1 MEDRC
6 EGCVRLQHNMNY
18 RIEIC
23 PKCNELTYECY
34 LEGWTYVEECKKC
47 GHGIVSF
54 SYVGNCERKREICEY
69 ILDFSGTNEE
79 GIVKFCK
86 RYNMKMVT
94 LKKLIRMKKV
104 IKLKGEISNV
114 LGEEEF
120 MKNIGVAYVMDPPM
134 SYSNF
139 YICKESIRSR
149 WLNPITEVSVEE

>member
-1 MEDRC
+1 M
-6 EGCVRLQHNMNY
+6 
-18 RIEIC
+18 
-23 PKCNELTYECY
+23 
-34 LEGWTYVEECKKC
+34 EECKKC

-54 SYVGNCERKREICEY
+54 SYFGNCESKREICEY

-104 IKLKGEISNV
+104 IKLKCEISNV

-139 YICKESIRSR
+139 YTCKESIRSR
-149 WLNPITEVSVEE
+149 WLNPIIEVSVEE